1 MHCMFWANIC
11 RPKFILRHSRSR
23 AKDSLQLTNE
33 AKVNSCGGAI
43 KRQQGPNSE
52 GRREAAMHGKG
63 HASHAAHNEARL
75 GGRQFSANNS
85 PWRGRPKVAVRPSVR
100 PCGLS
105 VSNFKWLFHRSS
117 WHACLAGAR
126 RCGKKIGLAFR
137 GGIKKCE
144 RGRERSQVFR
154 RRLLLSRVRYVV
166 IVLLPG

>member
-85 PWRGRPKVAVRPSVR
+85 PWRGRPTVAVRPSVW
-100 PCGLS
+100 PLS
-105 VSNFKWLFHRSS
+105 FKFQMAFSPVFLACMPS
-117 WHACLAGAR
+117 WGETTRENWSCLQR
-126 RCGKKIGLAFR
+126 RDKK
-137 GGIKKCE
+137 
-144 RGRERSQVFR
+144 V
-154 RRLLLSRVRYVV
+154 
-166 IVLLPG
+166 